1 MIKYLY
7 MKIIK
12 ILILFLFSNLIT
24 ADIEYKI
31 GLGSC
36 NNQNF
41 PTPAWDALEEENLN
55 TFFFLGDNVYG
66 DVPSGELD
74 YLKESYELFGSVM
87 PTWLKKTEL
96 LVIWDDH
103 DFGLNDGGSSYR
115 YKDQSQELFNE
126 FWGIPQTD
134 ARRSREGIYFST
146 NKTISDKKVL
156 IIGLDT
162 RYFRSDLI
170 KKNDVYQKNTDA
182 ASTILGREQWNWL
195 IKELS
200 QPHDVLI
207 LATSIQLLATNHRF
221 EKWANF
227 PYERKKLISLL
238 EKLDSTVLIVSGDRH
253 RGGIYKKGDLIEIT
267 ASSLNRGLPPYP
279 ETDILLLGETHTIH
293 NYGVIEFT
301 SSNMNVNLK
310 DEEMNLLESIEIPFN

>member
-1 MIKYLY
+1 

-12 ILILFLFSNLIT
+12 ILILFLISNLIT

-41 PTPAWDALEEENLN
+41 PTPAWDALEQENLD

-66 DVPSGELD
+66 DIPSGELD

-146 NKTISDKKVL
+146 NKIISDKK
-156 IIGLDT
+156 
-162 RYFRSDLI
+162 
-170 KKNDVYQKNTDA
+170 VYQKNTDA

-221 EKWANF
+221 EKWAN
-227 PYERKKLISLL
+227 
-238 EKLDSTVLIVSGDRH
+238 
-253 RGGIYKKGDLIEIT
+253 
-267 ASSLNRGLPPYP
+267 
-279 ETDILLLGETHTIH
+279 
-293 NYGVIEFT
+293 
-301 SSNMNVNLK
+301 
-310 DEEMNLLESIEIPFN
+310 

>member
-1 MIKYLY
+1 
-7 MKIIK
+7 MKIIY
-12 ILILFLFSNLIT
+12 LLSLFVFSNLVV
-24 ADIEYKI
+24 AEVEYKI

-36 NNQNF
+36 NNQNY
-41 PTPAWDALEEENLN
+41 PTPAWDALEDENLN

-66 DVPSGELD
+66 DIPSGELD

-87 PTWLKKTEL
+87 PTWLKETEL

-103 DFGLNDGGSSYR
+103 DFGLNDGGASYKYR
-115 YKDQSQELFNE
+115 SQSQKLFND
-126 FWGIPQTD
+126 FWNIPQAD
-134 ARRSREGIYFST
+134 KRRSRDGIYFST
-146 NKTISDKKVL
+146 SKLISDKKVL

-170 KKNDVYQKNTDA
+170 KRGDSYQANTA
-182 ASTILGREQWNWL
+182 PTSTILGSEQWNWL
-195 IKELS
+195 KDQLS

-221 EKWANF
+221 EKWDNF
-227 PYERKKLISLL
+227 PHERAKLISML

-253 RGGIYKKGDLIEIT
+253 RGGIYKRGNLIEIT

-279 ETDILLLGETHTIH
+279 ETDELLLGETHTVH
-293 NYGVIEFT
+293 NYGLIEFT
-301 SSNMNVNLK
+301 NKNMTVVLK
-310 DEEMNLLESIEIPFN
+310 DEEQNLLESIEIPFK

>member
-1 MIKYLY
+1 
-7 MKIIK
+7 MKIIY
-12 ILILFLFSNLIT
+12 LLYLFVFSNLVV
-24 ADIEYKI
+24 AEVEYKI

-36 NNQNF
+36 NNQNY
-41 PTPAWDALEEENLN
+41 PTPAWDALEDENLN

-66 DVPSGELD
+66 DIPSGELD
-74 YLKESYELFGSVM
+74 YLKQSYDLFGSVI
-87 PTWLKKTEL
+87 PTWLKETEL

-103 DFGLNDGGSSYR
+103 DFGLNDGGASYKYR
-115 YKDQSQELFNE
+115 SQSQKLFND
-126 FWGIPQTD
+126 FWNIPQAD
-134 ARRSREGIYFST
+134 ERRSREGIYFST
-146 NKTISDKKVL
+146 SKLITNKKVL

-170 KKNDVYQKNTDA
+170 KKGDTYQANTA
-182 ASTILGREQWNWL
+182 PTSTILGREQWNWL
-195 IKELS
+195 KDQLS

-227 PYERKKLISLL
+227 PHERAKLISML

-253 RGGIYKKGDLIEIT
+253 RGGIYKRGNLIEIT

-279 ETDILLLGETHTIH
+279 ETDKLLLGETHTVH
-293 NYGVIEFT
+293 NYGLIEFT
-301 SSNMNVNLK
+301 NTNMTVVLK
-310 DEEMNLLESIEIPFN
+310 DEEKNLLESIEIPFK

>member
-1 MIKYLY
+1 
-7 MKIIK
+7 
-12 ILILFLFSNLIT
+12 LFVFSNLVV
-24 ADIEYKI
+24 AEVEYKI

-36 NNQNF
+36 NNQNY
-41 PTPAWDALEEENLN
+41 PTPAWDALEDENLN

-66 DVPSGELD
+66 DIPSGELD
-74 YLKESYELFGSVM
+74 YLKQSYDLFGSVI
-87 PTWLKKTEL
+87 PTWLKETEL

-103 DFGLNDGGSSYR
+103 DFGLNDGGASYKYR
-115 YKDQSQELFNE
+115 SQSQKLFND
-126 FWGIPQTD
+126 FWNIPQAD
-134 ARRSREGIYFST
+134 ERRSREGIYFST
-146 NKTISDKKVL
+146 SKLITNKKVL

-170 KKNDVYQKNTDA
+170 KKGDTYQANTA
-182 ASTILGREQWNWL
+182 PTSTILGREQWNWL
-195 IKELS
+195 EDQLS

-227 PYERKKLISLL
+227 PHERAKLISML

-253 RGGIYKKGDLIEIT
+253 RGGIYKRGNLIEIT

-279 ETDILLLGETHTIH
+279 ETDELLLGETHTVH
-293 NYGVIEFT
+293 NYGLIEFT
-301 SSNMNVNLK
+301 NKNMTVVLK
-310 DEEMNLLESIEIPFN
+310 DEEQNLLESIEIPFK

>member
-1 MIKYLY
+1 
-7 MKIIK
+7 MKIIY
-12 ILILFLFSNLIT
+12 LLYLFVFSNLVV
-24 ADIEYKI
+24 AEVEYKI

-36 NNQNF
+36 NNQNY
-41 PTPAWDALEEENLN
+41 PTPAWDALEDENLN

-66 DVPSGELD
+66 DIPSGELD
-74 YLKESYELFGSVM
+74 YLKQSYDLFGSVI

-103 DFGLNDGGSSYR
+103 DFGLNDGGASYK
-115 YKDQSQELFNE
+115 YKSQSQKLFND
-126 FWGIPQTD
+126 FWNIPQAD
-134 ARRSREGIYFST
+134 ERRSREGIYFSASKLIT
-146 NKTISDKKVL
+146 NKKVL

-170 KKNDVYQKNTDA
+170 KKGDTYQANTA
-182 ASTILGREQWNWL
+182 PTSTILGREQWNWL
-195 IKELS
+195 KDQLS

-227 PYERKKLISLL
+227 PHERAKLISML

-253 RGGIYKKGDLIEIT
+253 RGGIYKRGNLIEIT

-279 ETDILLLGETHTIH
+279 ETDELLLGETHTVH
-293 NYGVIEFT
+293 NYGLIEFT
-301 SSNMNVNLK
+301 NKNMTVVLK
-310 DEEMNLLESIEIPFN
+310 DEEQNLLESIEIPFK

>member
-1 MIKYLY
+1 
-7 MKIIK
+7 
-12 ILILFLFSNLIT
+12 LFVFSNLVV
-24 ADIEYKI
+24 AEVEYKI

-36 NNQNF
+36 NNQNY
-41 PTPAWDALEEENLN
+41 PTPAWDALEDENLN

-66 DVPSGELD
+66 DIPSGELD
-74 YLKESYELFGSVM
+74 YLKQSYDLFGSVI
-87 PTWLKKTEL
+87 PTWLKETEL

-103 DFGLNDGGSSYR
+103 DFGLNDGGASYKYR
-115 YKDQSQELFNE
+115 SQSQKLFND
-126 FWGIPQTD
+126 FWNIPQAD
-134 ARRSREGIYFST
+134 ERRSREGIYFST
-146 NKTISDKKVL
+146 SKLITNKKVL

-170 KKNDVYQKNTDA
+170 KKGDTYQANTA
-182 ASTILGREQWNWL
+182 PTSTILGREQWNWL
-195 IKELS
+195 KDQLS

-227 PYERKKLISLL
+227 PHERAKLISML

-253 RGGIYKKGDLIEIT
+253 RGGIYKRGNLIEIT

-279 ETDILLLGETHTIH
+279 ETDELLLGETHTVH
-293 NYGVIEFT
+293 NYGLIEFT
-301 SSNMNVNLK
+301 NKNMTVVLK
-310 DEEMNLLESIEIPFN
+310 DEEQNLLESIEIPFK

>member
-1 MIKYLY
+1 
-7 MKIIK
+7 MKIIY
-12 ILILFLFSNLIT
+12 LLSLFVFSNLVV
-24 ADIEYKI
+24 AEVEYKI

-36 NNQNF
+36 NNQNY
-41 PTPAWDALEEENLN
+41 PTPAWDALEDENLN

-66 DVPSGELD
+66 DIPSGELD
-74 YLKESYELFGSVM
+74 YLKQSYDLFGSVI
-87 PTWLKKTEL
+87 PTWLKETEL

-103 DFGLNDGGSSYR
+103 DFGLNDGGASYKYR
-115 YKDQSQELFNE
+115 SQSQKLFND
-126 FWGIPQTD
+126 FWNVPQAD
-134 ARRSREGIYFST
+134 ERRSREGIYFST
-146 NKTISDKKVL
+146 SKLITNKKVL

-170 KKNDVYQKNTDA
+170 KKGDTYQANTA
-182 ASTILGREQWNWL
+182 PTSTILGREQWNWL
-195 IKELS
+195 KDQLS

-227 PYERKKLISLL
+227 PHERAKLISML

-253 RGGIYKKGDLIEIT
+253 RGGIYKRGNLIEIT

-279 ETDILLLGETHTIH
+279 ETDELLLGETHTVH
-293 NYGVIEFT
+293 NYGLIEFT
-301 SSNMNVNLK
+301 NKNMTVVLK
-310 DEEMNLLESIEIPFN
+310 DEEQNLLESIEIPFK

>member
-1 MIKYLY
+1 
-7 MKIIK
+7 MKIIY
-12 ILILFLFSNLIT
+12 LLSLFVFSNLVV
-24 ADIEYKI
+24 AEVEYKI

-36 NNQNF
+36 NNQNY
-41 PTPAWDALEEENLN
+41 PTPAWDALEDENLN

-66 DVPSGELD
+66 DIPSGELD
-74 YLKESYELFGSVM
+74 YLKQSYDLFGSVI
-87 PTWLKKTEL
+87 PTWLKETEL

-103 DFGLNDGGSSYR
+103 DFGLNDGGASYKYR
-115 YKDQSQELFNE
+115 SQSQKLFND
-126 FWGIPQTD
+126 FWNVPQAD
-134 ARRSREGIYFST
+134 ERRSREGIYFST
-146 NKTISDKKVL
+146 SKLITNKKVL

-170 KKNDVYQKNTDA
+170 KKGDTYQANTA
-182 ASTILGREQWNWL
+182 PTSTILGREQWNWL
-195 IKELS
+195 KDQLS

-227 PYERKKLISLL
+227 PHERAKLISML

-253 RGGIYKKGDLIEIT
+253 RGGIYKRGNLIEIT

-279 ETDILLLGETHTIH
+279 ETDELLLGETHTVH
-293 NYGVIEFT
+293 NYGLIEFT
-301 SSNMNVNLK
+301 NKNMTVALK
-310 DEEMNLLESIEIPFN
+310 DEEQNLLESIEIPFK

>member
-1 MIKYLY
+1 
-7 MKIIK
+7 MKIIY
-12 ILILFLFSNLIT
+12 LLYLFIFSNLVV
-24 ADIEYKI
+24 AEVEYKI

-36 NNQNF
+36 NNQNY
-41 PTPAWDALEEENLN
+41 PTPAWDALEDENLN

-66 DVPSGELD
+66 DIPSGELD
-74 YLKESYELFGSVM
+74 YLKQSYDLFGLVI
-87 PTWLKKTEL
+87 PTWLKETEL

-103 DFGLNDGGSSYR
+103 DFGLNDGGASYKYR
-115 YKDQSQELFNE
+115 SQSQKLFND
-126 FWGIPQTD
+126 FWNIPQAD
-134 ARRSREGIYFST
+134 ERRSREGIYFST
-146 NKTISDKKVL
+146 SKLITNKKVL

-170 KKNDVYQKNTDA
+170 KKGDTYQANTA
-182 ASTILGREQWNWL
+182 PTSTILGREQWNWL
-195 IKELS
+195 KDQLS

-227 PYERKKLISLL
+227 PHERAKLISML

-253 RGGIYKKGDLIEIT
+253 RGGIYKRGNLIEIT

-279 ETDILLLGETHTIH
+279 ETDELLLGETHTVH
-293 NYGVIEFT
+293 NYGLIEFT
-301 SSNMNVNLK
+301 NKNMTVILK
-310 DEEMNLLESIEIPFN
+310 DEEQNLLESIEIPFK